1 MRFPDI
7 GYARRQVRRVLRE
20 GAHGRSAALR
30 AVATDGPTDELA
42 RAYRASYHWLARQEG
57 RRRRVDGFVS
67 PLLGVLLYVP
77 FLALTLPLGHRSV
90 LAVFAYLCGA
100 FVGVAAAFVLLLLIG
115 RMATRWLLL
124 ISVSFV
130 AGQLGGAYLLW
141 REVGSTTELLDR
153 IAANVWSAML
163 AGLVVA
169 LLLNLVIAPISF
181 MRAWLEIR
189 RMARTQPRTALLHR
203 LFALTL
209 VLTEPRALTDRRIL
223 LLRMLSR
230 AALVLETGL
239 WREVH
244 LSNPLSRATWR
255 DRCRQCAQHLRSFDL
270 AIVLPRADT
279 REYLLAEVVGLI
291 HVLVRGALDDLPVAD
306 PPPPRRVAAFLEAVR
321 SLVLGLIPLAAV
333 LGARYVGLEPSGAL
347 GGALVVATIVWFA
360 LTVLT
365 TLDGQA
371 ANRLSLL
378 KDAAEAMS
386 SFRGK
391 P

>member
-1 MRFPDI
+1 
-7 GYARRQVRRVLRE
+7 
-20 GAHGRSAALR
+20 
-30 AVATDGPTDELA
+30 
-42 RAYRASYHWLARQEG
+42 
-57 RRRRVDGFVS
+57 
-67 PLLGVLLYVP
+67 
-77 FLALTLPLGHRSV
+77 
-90 LAVFAYLCGA
+90 
-100 FVGVAAAFVLLLLIG
+100 
-115 RMATRWLLL
+115 
-124 ISVSFV
+124 
-130 AGQLGGAYLLW
+130 
-141 REVGSTTELLDR
+141 
-153 IAANVWSAML
+153 
-163 AGLVVA
+163 
-169 LLLNLVIAPISF
+169 

-209 VLTEPRALTDRRIL
+209 VLTEPRTLTDRRIL

-230 AALVLETGL
+230 AALVLEMGL

-306 PPPPRRVAAFLEAVR
+306 PPHPPAGSPRLPGGGAQPGA
-321 SLVLGLIPLAAV
+321 GLIPLAAV

-386 SFRGK
+386 SFLGK